1 MEQHDNKNTCMAC
14 SCPCDPFNLVQGRP
28 EQGRMGE
35 MHKEHNH
42 PVEEMSKPENH
53 DDVKSCSTCGVEH
66 KKNNVPACG
75 CN

>member
-1 MEQHDNKNTCMAC
+1 MNNQNNNQKSEVCMAC
-14 SCPCDPFNLVQGRP
+14 SCPC
-28 EQGRMGE
+28 E

-53 DDVKSCSTCGVEH
+53 DEVKSCSTCGVEH